1 MDLERYYHKEKR
13 QDWTYHCCK
22 FVYWVDWEKCWFLFV
37 YLLILLTFQYECASV
52 VCLLVLGTS
61 WCMERR
67 RWRGLCGYIC
77 GTLWI
82 NYKNE
87 RQPYRWYI
95 IHNNKEW
102 GRICL
107 VASEIISNEF
117 TFHERWNDESN
128 DRVGACIAWVVFVC
142 ASVVGFSWVLLIDC

>member
-1 MDLERYYHKEKR
+1 MN
-13 QDWTYHCCK
+13 
-22 FVYWVDWEKCWFLFV
+22 V
-37 YLLILLTFQYECASV
+37 LLI
-52 VCLLVLGTS
+52 VCLSVLLGTS

-82 NYKNE
+82 HYKNE

-95 IHNNKEW
+95 IHNNKEG

-117 TFHERWNDESN
+117 TFHERWNGESN
-128 DRVGACIAWVVFVC
+128 DRVSALQELCLCVHMHLWC
-142 ASVVGFSWVLLIDC
+142 WVLLGFIDWLLTWLLLYFRSTTDSQWWKWCPNVVWKGVKMLCRMVSYI